1 MQIRYSFWIIKSN
14 KPILETINKLNSRK
28 VAKSIKSFEFSTLYI
43 KLPHDKLQTMLRR
56 FIDFCFDGRENNFI
70 LPNYFGT
77 RWMKEKIKMV
87 SSGLVNK
94 IYKRCCQLRF
104 FQVLLYGEQKICSD
118 CSILCQPF
126 LHYYESKCMKHLQE
140 KELIEVENFLM
151 SSALSMI

>member
-1 MQIRYSFWIIKSN
+1 M
-14 KPILETINKLNSRK
+14 NSRK
-28 VAKSIKSFEFSTLYI
+28 AAKSVKSFEFSTLCI

-56 FIDFCFDGRENNFI
+56 FIDFWFDGRENNFI

-126 LHYYESKCMKHLQE
+126 LHYYESRCMKHLQE
-140 KELIEVENFLM
+140 KELIEVFWYFPLYWWFECNQWCWN
-151 SSALSMI
+151 I

>member
-1 MQIRYSFWIIKSN
+1 MS
-14 KPILETINKLNSRK
+14 SRK

-151 SSALSMI
+151 SSALSMIWMQSMMLKYLKVSSGIYT